1 MKHFLTIAGLI
12 TAISLSASVHAAD
25 AETDAWDAAMALKVK
40 SQKLEGAAAIEVF
53 LQTASAFESFAK
65 TYPSSD
71 RAGNALSEAG
81 VAWFAVGRNRQVM
94 HRSPPSS
101 VEAFQTA
108 MNVFGNLVAERPT
121 DPAAAR
127 AQYMRGSTQLFLGD
141 LESAELEYTLA
152 IDNYPRD
159 DKYFGRALERRA
171 AVRRHLLKIDLAVA
185 DMHRYQKEAAQGT
198 DDSNVVAKQ
207 LEYSALIGKPAPA
220 LDVETWIQGEP
231 VDLASLR
238 GEVVVL
244 YFFASWC
251 PNCEREREFMN
262 DLFQRYS
269 ASGLRMIGVTDHSES
284 QTVSSVQ
291 AKLAKS
297 PLTCVAFMD
306 RGQTLRAYSAEKFPD
321 AVLIDRQGRVRWHD
335 NPAALSD
342 WTVEA
347 LLLEGA
353 NAPGK

>member
-1 MKHFLTIAGLI
+1 MKHLLAIAGLI
-12 TAISLSASVHAAD
+12 TALSLTASVHAAD

-40 SQKLEGAAAIEVF
+40 SQKLQGAAAIEVF

-65 TYPSSD
+65 THASSA
-71 RAGNALSEAG
+71 RARDALAEAG

-108 MNVFGNLVAERPT
+108 LNVFGALVAEHPA

-152 IDNYPRD
+152 IDNYPS
-159 DKYFGRALERRA
+159 DKYFGKALERRA
-171 AVRRHLLKIDLAVA
+171 AVRRHLLKNDLAVS
-185 DMHRYQKEAAQGT
+185 DMHRYQKEAPQGSE
-198 DDSNVVAKQ
+198 DANVIVKQ
-207 LEYSALIGKPAPA
+207 LEYSAMIGKPAPA

-231 VDLASLR
+231 VELSSLR
-238 GEVVVL
+238 GEVVML

-251 PNCEREREFMN
+251 TNCEREREFMN

-291 AKLAKS
+291 AKLAQS

-306 RGQTLRAYSAEKFPD
+306 RGQTLRAYSTDKFPD

-347 LLLEGA
+347 LLLEGPVS
-353 NAPGK
+353 PGK